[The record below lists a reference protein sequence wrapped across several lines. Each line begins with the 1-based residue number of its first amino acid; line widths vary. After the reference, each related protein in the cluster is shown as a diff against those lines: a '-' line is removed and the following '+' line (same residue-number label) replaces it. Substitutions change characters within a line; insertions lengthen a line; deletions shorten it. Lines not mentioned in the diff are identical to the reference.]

1 MARPLPKEITSLIHH
16 ITLNEQGWW
25 DKTIQRLIISALGS
39 VDNKQLTTEEILT
52 FVKSNYDTHVD
63 NEKINKQ
70 LDKLCSTKAILR
82 IEKGVFV
89 LSESELNNFN
99 KDITKFEETE
109 QNVKNQFLELI
120 KKECNTDEQEKIT
133 WEVFNTELLIP
144 ILYEFGAKTYE
155 LITGKGIKLESNH
168 RFKKFLSKFPVERH
182 VIIKDAII
190 DFLNPQNPSVR
201 GLILR
206 KLNAYFFLEA
216 IKLPSN
222 AIEKINAA
230 SKKQITFKVFVDTNF
245 LFSFLGLHENPSNEA
260 AKSLLEIIEKV
271 ANKVKI
277 KLYITPL
284 TIDET
289 KKVII
294 NEERKLKN
302 LRPTQLL
309 SNVAINHI
317 SNGFAKK
324 YFEECNKNKK
334 AIKAEDYFEPYLNN
348 LVKVLRDK
356 GVEIYNDNKFETYT
370 KDQRVIDDIIDQQKI
385 EETVFKNK
393 PHLQKS
399 YEKLE
404 HDFVLWHFVNDLR
417 PSYVE
422 SADEA
427 GAFITTVDFRFI
439 NYDITKRRKKR
450 IRVPVC
456 IHPTNLI
463 QILQL
468 WVPRDESYDIAIL
481 SNLRFPFLF
490 TEFDADTE
498 LTTIRIIE
506 QLSRYES
513 IDDLKEETVTSILF
527 NQALRQKIQ
536 KTDDKSKD
544 TILVKDAI
552 IEEIKIHKILVD
564 DKVKQVEILD
574 EKVKE
579 KENIVA
585 GLSEEK
591 SKTEQTNTELIG
603 RLEKLENEK
612 RLENKYHSDKEN
624 WLIKKEHF
632 LLKKWDEMPKRKWML
647 PLFLIGILFVI
658 SLILLLYRQFHLEAY
673 FSILITITV
682 FLGGT
687 IVLSFFNRDKL
698 SVSFLYNFR
707 TEKYRKDKMKE
718 FEKDYLKEN
727 PEPKRS
733 NYAEIK

>member
-39 VDNKQLTTEEILT
+39 VENKQLTTEEILT
-52 FVKSNYDTHVD
+52 FIKLNYDTYID
-63 NEKINKQ
+63 NDKINKQ

-82 IEKGVFV
+82 IERGVYV
-89 LSESELNNFN
+89 LSESELNNF
-99 KDITKFEETE
+99 KSDIIKFEETE
-109 QNVKNQFLELI
+109 ENVKNQFIELI
-120 KKECNTDEQEKIT
+120 KKECNDDEQEKIT

-155 LITGKGIKLESNH
+155 LITGKGITLESNH

-182 VIIKDAII
+182 IIIKNAVI
-190 DFLNPQNPSVR
+190 DFLNPHNPIVR

-222 AIEKINAA
+222 AIDKINETA
-230 SKKQITFKVFVDTNF
+230 KRQITFKVFVDTNF

-260 AKSLLEIIEKV
+260 AKSLLEIISKV
-271 ANKVKI
+271 SNKVKI
-277 KLYITPL
+277 KLYITEL

-302 LRPTQLL
+302 LRPTQIL
-309 SNVAINHI
+309 SNVAVNHI

-324 YFEECNKNKK
+324 YFEECSKNNKS
-334 AIKAEDYFEPYLNN
+334 IKAEDYFEPYLNN
-348 LVKVLRDK
+348 LVKVLREK

-385 EETVFKNK
+385 EENIFKTK

-439 NYDITKRRKKR
+439 NFDIAKRKKKR
-450 IRVPVC
+450 LRVPVC
-456 IHPTNLI
+456 VHPTNLI

-506 QLSRYES
+506 QLSRYEN
-513 IDDLKEETVTSILF
+513 IDDLKEETVTAILF

-536 KTDDKSKD
+536 TTEDKSKD
-544 TILVKDAI
+544 NILVKDAI
-552 IEEIKIHKILVD
+552 IEEIKVHKILVD
-564 DKVKQVEILD
+564 DKVKQVELLGK
-574 EKVKE
+574 KVKE

-591 SKTEQTNTELIG
+591 SKTEQNNAELIV
-603 RLEKLENEK
+603 RIEKLENEK
-612 RLENKYHSDKEN
+612 RLENKYHSDKEQ
-624 WLIKKEHF
+624 WQSKRELH
-632 LLKKWDEMPKRKWML
+632 LLKKWDELPKRKWYL
-647 PLFLIGILFVI
+647 PIFIIGVLSVLGII
-658 SLILLLYRQFHLEAY
+658 ILLYRQFHLEAY
-673 FSILITITV
+673 FSILVSITV

-687 IVLSFFNRDKL
+687 IILSFFHRDKI
-698 SVSFLYNFR
+698 SISFLYNFR

-718 FEKDYLKEN
+718 FEKDFLKDN
-727 PEPKRS
+727 PEPLKK
-733 NYAEIK
+733 NYTDIK